1 MSDVVKKQVKES
13 LDLLV
18 RETKKAAQKTQNSS
32 QQMNNSLGSF
42 GKQLQVLEKETKT
55 WSGKT

>member
-1 MSDVVKKQVKES
+1 VKKQVKES

-18 RETKKAAQKTQNSS
+18 RETKRAAKKTKDPT
-32 QQMNNSLGSF
+32 QQMSSSVGAF
-42 GKQLQVLEKETKT
+42 GQQLQVVERQTKT